1 MESPETAATANDSYR
16 WKSGGSPCVT
26 RRRRVFFVTWSAA
39 GPGMKRQGTSMTS
52 VWPLAALWLG
62 LALIAGLI
70 SIWLRISTALSEI
83 VVGTVAQLIFTAG
96 IGSAVLGAD
105 EGWIKFLAG
114 IGAIVL
120 TFLAGAEL
128 DPLVFRLKWKEAA
141 AIGLASFFFPF
152 LGCAAA
158 AYYLLGWDVMPS
170 WLAGVA
176 MSTTSVAVVYAVMVE
191 FGFNTTDYGKT
202 ILAACF
208 ITDLGT
214 VIALGLIFAP
224 FTLKTLIFLV
234 TGIIVFVVL
243 PWLTPRFFKLYGN
256 RPSELETKFLL
267 FSLLG
272 MGALAAWADSE
283 AVLPAY
289 LIGMVLAGTVGKD
302 HALIR
307 RLRTLTFGLLT
318 PFYFIRAGSFVS
330 IPALIVAPTAFIF
343 FLIVKITTKIVGV
356 YPVTKYFKSPS
367 KEAMYTT
374 LLMST
379 GLTFGTISALFGLS
393 RGIIDQDQYSALV
406 AAVIAS
412 AVIPTVIA
420 NAFYLPEHLLP
431 NAETGEASAQKPE
444 AGGKARVS
452 DAAE

>member
-1 MESPETAATANDSYR
+1 
-16 WKSGGSPCVT
+16 
-26 RRRRVFFVTWSAA
+26 
-39 GPGMKRQGTSMTS
+39 MTS
-52 VWPLAALWLG
+52 VWALAALWLS
-62 LALIAGLI
+62 LALIAGLL

-83 VVGTVAQLIFTAG
+83 VVGTVAQLIFGAV
-96 IGSAVLGAD
+96 IGSAVLGTD
-105 EGWIKFLAG
+105 ESWIKFLSG

-128 DPLVFRLKWKEAA
+128 DPAVFKLKWKEAVA
-141 AIGLASFFFPF
+141 VGLASFFFPF
-152 LGCAAA
+152 LGCAAGA
-158 AYYLLGWDVMPS
+158 HYVLGWEVMPS

-176 MSTTSVAVVYAVMVE
+176 MSTTSVAVVYAVMLE
-191 FGFNTTDYGKT
+191 FGFNVTDYGKT
-202 ILAACF
+202 VLAACF

-214 VIALGLIFAP
+214 VLALGLIFAP
-224 FTLKTLIFLV
+224 FTMKTVIFV
-234 TGIIVFVVL
+234 AAGVAAFVVL
-243 PWLTPRFFKLYGN
+243 PWLTPRFFRRYGN
-256 RPSELETKFLL
+256 RPSELEAKYLL
-267 FSLLG
+267 LCLLG
-272 MGALAAWADSE
+272 LGALATWADSE

-289 LIGMVLAGTVGKD
+289 VIGMVLAGTVGKD

-330 IPALIVAPTAFIF
+330 VPELVAAPAAFVF
-343 FLIVKITTKIVGV
+343 MLVVKVFSKIVGV
-356 YPVTKYFKSPS
+356 YPVTKVYKAPN

-393 RGIIDQDQYSALV
+393 RGIIDQGQYSALV

-420 NAFYLPEHLLP
+420 NAFYLPRHLLP
-431 NAETGEASAQKPE
+431 EPGPETKPTTDAQTAPLR
-444 AGGKARVS
+444 GISGKV
-452 DAAE
+452 E